1 MNIKTVRATATNL
14 MKALEAKHQQTINLL
29 NFDNNRND
37 FEMKWMLLK
46 DYYKKKMEVASMLS
60 MLYITA
66 LSTDYEKY
74 TAEMEELQDKVLK
87 SDEDLIEEFC

>member
-1 MNIKTVRATATNL
+1 MNIREVRATAKNL

-29 NFDNNRND
+29 NYDNNKND
-37 FEMKWMLLK
+37 FEMKWILLK

-66 LSTDYEKY
+66 FNGDYKKY
-74 TAEMEELQDKVLK
+74 EAEMEELQDKVLK
-87 SDEDLIEEFC
+87 SDEDLKEFY